1 MAQVGVAGELQADA
15 GLLGNGQAVGYVV
28 EQDAGLGEVGVKA
41 VERGETVFERYTVLA
56 VILTPSW
63 VAGIHRVKPLMY
75 NIINVVTA
83 VIWAGGIGVTAYLIG
98 PSVVDAVDDFGTVTL
113 VALGVGIVALIGEEI
128 WRRRR
133 KRARAAAG

>member
-1 MAQVGVAGELQADA
+1 M
-15 GLLGNGQAVGYVV
+15 
-28 EQDAGLGEVGVKA
+28 KA
-41 VERGETVFERYTVLA
+41 VERGENVFERYTVLA

-63 VAGIHRVKPLMY
+63 VAGIHRVRPVMY
-75 NIINVVTA
+75 NVINVVTA
-83 VIWAGGIGVTAYLIG
+83 AIWAGAIGMTAYLIG

-113 VALGVGIVALIGEEI
+113 VALGVGIVAVIGEEI